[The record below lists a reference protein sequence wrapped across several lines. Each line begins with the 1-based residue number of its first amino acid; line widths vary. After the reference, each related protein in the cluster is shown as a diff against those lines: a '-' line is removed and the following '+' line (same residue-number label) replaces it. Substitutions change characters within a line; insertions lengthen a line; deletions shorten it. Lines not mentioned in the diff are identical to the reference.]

1 MADDADSKLGGPR
14 AWFLLIL
21 LTAILA
27 ISLLDRQIVGIL
39 AGDIRRDLHLN
50 DSEFGLIYGTFFGIF
65 YALFSIPLGRL
76 ADGWSRTRQ
85 VALSLLGWS
94 AATYGSALCHS
105 FGPMAVMRTLVGVG
119 EAGVGPASYSLIS
132 DLFPKA
138 KRATA
143 FAVYGSGTAIG
154 VGLSSWIGGGIA
166 DAWTRA
172 FGGGPGW
179 FGLTG
184 WQAAFVAVSVPAVLV
199 ALLMWRVRE
208 PPRGISDGLVQPGD
222 SHPFRRA
229 GEELMAL
236 LPMLS
241 LLNLRRLRAPASA
254 WVYNTVAFVLVCAGT
269 IVATKAAESVT
280 PPDRLTIYTT
290 LSGFPITSH
299 FIQWATVGLGIY
311 AFVSW
316 TQSQRLRDVVAHRV
330 MWSSPTFIALIIAA
344 ALNMMVTYG
353 LTAWGPLFAVRH
365 YHASMAEV
373 GAKLGLAIGVA
384 GLIGV
389 VGGGWLADVIRKR
402 HPLGRLWVLLVCVT
416 LPAPAVWITFSQP
429 TLTRFAVA
437 HTIVSLF
444 LGGWLPCCAAT
455 LHDLVLPR
463 MRGTAIALM
472 YLSITIFGL
481 GTGPYLVG
489 LMSDITGDLG
499 GSVLR
504 LYGVSVLS
512 FIAVVCALRTFTR
525 DEATLL
531 DRARAA
537 GEPLEEERYN
547 GPLETQLTGRRL

>member
-1 MADDADSKLGGPR
+1 MRDDAVLKLGGAR
-14 AWFLLIL
+14 AWLLLIL

-50 DSEFGLIYGTFFGIF
+50 NSEFGLIYGTFFGIF

-94 AATYGSALCHS
+94 AATFGTALCQS
-105 FGPMAVMRTLVGVG
+105 FGPLAVMRTLVGVG

-132 DLFPKA
+132 DLFPKSQ
-138 KRATA
+138 RATA
-143 FAVYGSGTAIG
+143 FAVFGSGTAIG
-154 VGLSSWIGGGIA
+154 VGLSSWIGGGVA
-166 DAWTRA
+166 DAWNRA
-172 FGGGPGW
+172 FGGLPGW

-184 WQAAFVAVSVPAVLV
+184 WQAAFVAVSAPAVILTV
-199 ALLMWRVRE
+199 VIWRVRE

-222 SHPFRRA
+222 PHPFRRA
-229 GEELMAL
+229 GQELMAL
-236 LPMLS
+236 LPVLS
-241 LLNLRRLRAPASA
+241 LLNLRRLRAASSA
-254 WVYNTVAFVLVCAGT
+254 WLYNIVTLVLVCAGT
-269 IVATKAAESVT
+269 IVATKAAEAVT
-280 PPDRLTIYTT
+280 PPDHLTIYTT
-290 LSGFPITSH
+290 LLGFPLTSH

-316 TQSQRLRDVVAHRV
+316 TQSQRLRDAVAHTV
-330 MWSSPTFIALIIAA
+330 MWSSPTFVALIVAA

-353 LTAWGPLFAVRH
+353 LTAWGPLFAVQK

-384 GLIGV
+384 GLVGV
-389 VGGGWLADVIRKR
+389 VGSGWLADVIKKR
-402 HPLGRLWVLLVCVT
+402 YPRGRLWVLLVCVT

-429 TLTRFAVA
+429 TLTRFAVG
-437 HTIVSLF
+437 HTVVSLL

-463 MRGTAIALM
+463 MRGTAIAVM

-504 LYGVSVLS
+504 LYGISALS
-512 FIAVVCALRTFTR
+512 FIAVVSALRTFSR

-531 DRARAA
+531 ERAHAA
-537 GEPLEEERYN
+537 GEPI
-547 GPLETQLTGRRL
+547 PTTRRM